1 MKLRRKRLQM
11 ASNRCHIHIR
21 DEHWTGLGSEL

>member
-1 MKLRRKRLQM
+1 M